1 MKHTQTNATFRK
13 PSNLKISQELYT
25 ILGQG
30 FDTFFAHFVNQ
41 GKEAE
46 VNETILRAIDSE
58 RVRWSLYWA
67 IDGDLRYDDSHPRY
81 IDGVDYRTGDKIP
94 ARTRRVPYSER
105 YSQLSKSEHLKSNQL
120 DNALKAIFKEFK
132 ADI

>member
-1 MKHTQTNATFRK
+1 MNARTNATFRK

-30 FDTFFAHFVNQ
+30 FDTFFAHWVNQ

-46 VNETILRAIDSE
+46 VNETILRAVDSE

-67 IDGDLRYDDSHPRY
+67 IDGGLRYDDSHGRY
-81 IDGVDYRTGDKIP
+81 TDGVDYRTGDKIP
-94 ARTRRVPYSER
+94 ARVRIVPYNER
-105 YSQLSKSEHLKSNQL
+105 YAQLSNTENLTSVQT